1 MDPPQQRPESP
12 MEIPMDQQGRRSE
25 TPPPRPRP
33 APAAAAGGDF
43 SAIITVFFF
52 FILIF
57 SFVTFYFSSVASIFF
72 IFIFL
77 FLCFWSS
84 LLNRIIFCSSY
95 LLLNFLLLVW
105 LDFFFLCR
113 LRMVFYHRILKFQ
126 SGMLSLFDK
135 FLSSCHQLSSVES
148 ITWFLML
155 CLSLL
160 HHRVLVRV

>member
-43 SAIITVFFF
+43 SAIITVFFL

-84 LLNRIIFCSSY
+84 LLKSNH
-95 LLLNFLLLVW
+95 FLFFLFVIKFPSACLAW
-105 LDFFFLCR
+105 FFFFCVDYGWSFIIAFWSFNLECFPC
-113 LRMVFYHRILKFQ
+113 LINFSAAVI
-126 SGMLSLFDK
+126 
-135 FLSSCHQLSSVES
+135 SCHRSSQLLG
-148 ITWFLML
+148 F
-155 CLSLL
+155 
-160 HHRVLVRV
+160 

>member
-72 IFIFL
+72 
-77 FLCFWSS
+77 CFSVFVVVY
-84 LLNRIIFCSSY
+84 LNRIIFCSSY

-105 LDFFFLCR
+105 LDFFFFVSITDGL
-113 LRMVFYHRILKFQ
+113 
-126 SGMLSLFDK
+126 
-135 FLSSCHQLSSVES
+135 LSSHFEVS
-148 ITWFLML
+148 IWNAFP
-155 CLSLL
+155 
-160 HHRVLVRV
+160 V

>member
-72 IFIFL
+72 
-77 FLCFWSS
+77 CFSVFVVVY
-84 LLNRIIFCSSY
+84 LNRIIFCSSY

-105 LDFFFLCR
+105 LYLFFFVSITDGL
-113 LRMVFYHRILKFQ
+113 
-126 SGMLSLFDK
+126 
-135 FLSSCHQLSSVES
+135 LSSHFEVS
-148 ITWFLML
+148 IWNAFPI
-155 CLSLL
+155 
-160 HHRVLVRV
+160 

>member
-43 SAIITVFFF
+43 SAIITVLFF

-72 IFIFL
+72 
-77 FLCFWSS
+77 CFSVFVVVY
-84 LLNRIIFCSSY
+84 LNRIIFCSSY

-105 LDFFFLCR
+105 LYLFFFVSITDGL
-113 LRMVFYHRILKFQ
+113 
-126 SGMLSLFDK
+126 
-135 FLSSCHQLSSVES
+135 LSSHFEVS
-148 ITWFLML
+148 IWNAFPI
-155 CLSLL
+155 
-160 HHRVLVRV
+160 